1 MAALLFNKE
10 RRNEERRPGG
20 RVSKAGKRRPTRNG
34 FQNPSGGEPAERAF
48 SRKKLWKFIQFA
60 ALAALVGYAAYQSHY
75 IIFRASYF
83 KLQKLTIV
91 GNKVIPREQVVMMSG
106 LELGMPVFEL
116 DKNVVMRRLH
126 LLPRV
131 ERVNIEQLGP
141 NEVAIT
147 IVEKKAAA
155 RIHIDGEPL
164 EVDGHGAILGKAS
177 NDSEGL
183 PWILGADVLPSGGG
197 TGLRL
202 DPRIVEGLVAWLP
215 VLAQSPLK
223 DFTSISFPTQGK
235 VVVMWRDI
243 EFFLADEDV
252 FKKHGPHIKD
262 LFSLETERGQRFQY
276 VDLRFNDIVARFH
289 PVD

>member
-34 FQNPSGGEPAERAF
+34 FQASEDGESAKRTFSG
-48 SRKKLWKFIQFA
+48 KKLWQFVQFV

-83 KLQKLTIV
+83 KLQKLTIT
-91 GNKVIPREQVVMMSG
+91 GNRVIPREQIVMMSG

-116 DKNVVMRRLH
+116 DKSVVMRRLY

-131 ERVNIEQLGP
+131 ERVTISQRGP
-141 NEVAIT
+141 NEVAID
-147 IVEKKAAA
+147 IVEKKPAA

-164 EVDGHGAILGKAS
+164 EVDGHGAILGKAGK
-177 NDSEGL
+177 DSEKL

-202 DPRIVEGLVAWLP
+202 DPRIEEGLVAWLP
-215 VLAQSPLK
+215 LLHNSPLA
-223 DFTSISFPTQGK
+223 DFTSISFPSQGK

-243 EFFLADEDV
+243 EFFLADGDV
-252 FKKHGPHIKD
+252 FRRHGPHIKD
-262 LFSLETERGQRFQY
+262 LLQLESERGQRFQY
-276 VDLRFNDIVARFH
+276 VDLRFNDIVARFQ